1 MGRDRDRCAVSATMS
16 AVPVTRGRHRADD
29 LRIRGVPRPMLAAW
43 GALFFNVLA
52 FSATPTVVP
61 IPRPVGQLLTQG
73 ALMLAVL
80 LALAVNPRVVVRSNL
95 ILVLLTMLG
104 VVALMS
110 SIHNE
115 FVLGSTFRACR
126 LVGFVLVLW
135 LLTPWWGRQD
145 MLLLRCHRRCLWIIL
160 GTVVAGA
167 AISPGLAFA
176 FEGRLSGVLWPI
188 PPTQVAHYAAV
199 LLGTSAVLWMC
210 RVITGRHML
219 ASLALG
225 GAVLVGTHT
234 RTALIALVVGLVVA
248 GASLFLGHARVRRT
262 SALGAVLAVGVATA
276 FAPEITKWALRGQT
290 TQEAGQLTG
299 RTKVWSQV
307 FDMPRPKIQELFG
320 SGLSNMSFN
329 GLPIDS
335 NWVASYLDQ
344 GWFGIVVQATV
355 IVILLLLAATRERGP
370 QRAVALFIIVYCL
383 VASFTETGLGTAS
396 PYLLDLTV
404 AASLLVREGQVSR
417 P

>member
-1 MGRDRDRCAVSATMS
+1 MGRDRDRCAVSATLS

-29 LRIRGVPRPMLAAW
+29 LRIRGVPRNMLAVW

-52 FSATPTVVP
+52 FSANPTVVP

-80 LALAVNPRVVVRSNL
+80 LALMVNPRVVVRSNL

-167 AISPGLAFA
+167 AIAPGLAFA
-176 FEGRLSGVLWPI
+176 FEGRLSGRALADP
-188 PPTQVAHYAAV
+188 AHPGRPLRGRAARYV
-199 LLGTSAVLWMC
+199 
-210 RVITGRHML
+210 
-219 ASLALG
+219 G
-225 GAVLVGTHT
+225 GAVDVSGDHRPAHARL
-234 RTALIALVVGLVVA
+234 A
-248 GASLFLGHARVRRT
+248 GAGRRRSW
-262 SALGAVLAVGVATA
+262 SA
-276 FAPEITKWALRGQT
+276 P
-290 TQEAGQLTG
+290 
-299 RTKVWSQV
+299 
-307 FDMPRPKIQELFG
+307 
-320 SGLSNMSFN
+320 
-329 GLPIDS
+329 
-335 NWVASYLDQ
+335 
-344 GWFGIVVQATV
+344 
-355 IVILLLLAATRERGP
+355 TRER
-370 QRAVALFIIVYCL
+370 R
-383 VASFTETGLGTAS
+383 
-396 PYLLDLTV
+396 
-404 AASLLVREGQVSR
+404 
-417 P
+417 